1 MLSEFSNHTPNFN
14 SSEKNYIT
22 ELINGGPYKSRGRG
36 GVGFFLEKKFAG
48 NVCSGPKSAL
58 VSRKNVPPTF
68 FEKKFRT
75 PSPTALLSG
84 FPLFNIFTFLTY
96 NDIFFRWSSEHALK
110 S

>member
-1 MLSEFSNHTPNFN
+1 MLSEFSDHTPNFN

-48 NVCSGPKSAL
+48 DVRSGPKSTL

-68 FEKKFRT
+68 FEK
-75 PSPTALLSG
+75 
-84 FPLFNIFTFLTY
+84 
-96 NDIFFRWSSEHALK
+96 SSEPPPPPCSYQDPRFLIFLLF
-110 S
+110 